1 MNCWQ
6 ALANAIIINAVKEY
20 LAALRRLKRHP
31 NNPAMS
37 NKIQELEHFFHSE
50 WYELLT
56 NVNPDYLIGRLRKQ
70 VIG

>member
-20 LAALRRLKRHP
+20 LAALRRLKRRP

-37 NKIQELEHFFHSE
+37 NKIQELERLFHSE

>member
-31 NNPAMS
+31 NNPAIS
-37 NKIQELEHFFHSE
+37 NKIQELERFFHSE